1 MAFRKSTTQNA
12 REYRVCIVRLKI
24 WRIKRCRFYTV
35 ESYNLEIVRIVDADG
50 ERASQRISLK
60 NLKDLKMATYSM
72 VILDGH

>member
-1 MAFRKSTTQNA
+1 MPASIAFVSF
-12 REYRVCIVRLKI
+12 V
-24 WRIKRCRFYTV
+24 WRFEDSNGV

-60 NLKDLKMATYSM
+60 NLKNLKMATYSM